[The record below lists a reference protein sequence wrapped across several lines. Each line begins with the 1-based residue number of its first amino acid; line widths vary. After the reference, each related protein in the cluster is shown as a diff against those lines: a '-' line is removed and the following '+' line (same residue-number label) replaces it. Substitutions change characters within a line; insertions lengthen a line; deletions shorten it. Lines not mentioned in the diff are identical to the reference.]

1 MAAGYNPLEEANF
14 EHPTRPDEDI
24 SFLRLPVIRP
34 GKAYIYPLWKFL
46 LSQWLSSDDHE
57 VYLATPFLDT
67 ERLTDICNIVIENPD
82 TANIGAFFVRRE
94 CLKYENQNITDIINA
109 VKEDFAEDTYS
120 ILEEKI
126 FGKIF
131 VQITYKYFHAKFIAC
146 THNETAKVLVTSAN
160 FTGGHFNIQ
169 NYESVVYHEMTK
181 AEFTER
187 FIEPMR
193 SITKHDPSIFT
204 EQ

>member
-67 ERLTDICNIVIENPD
+67 EKLTDICNIVIENLD

-94 CLKYENQNITDIINA
+94 CLKYENQNITDLIMPLKKTLQRIPIPFS
-109 VKEDFAEDTYS
+109 KR
-120 ILEEKI
+120 
-126 FGKIF
+126 
-131 VQITYKYFHAKFIAC
+131 KY
-146 THNETAKVLVTSAN
+146 L
-160 FTGGHFNIQ
+160 
-169 NYESVVYHEMTK
+169 
-181 AEFTER
+181 ER
-187 FIEPMR
+187 FSSR
-193 SITKHDPSIFT
+193 LLTSISM
-204 EQ
+204 QSL

>member
-1 MAAGYNPLEEANF
+1 M
-14 EHPTRPDEDI
+14 
-24 SFLRLPVIRP
+24 PVIKP

-46 LSQWLSSDDHE
+46 LSRWLSKSGRT
-57 VYLATPFLDT
+57 VYLATPFLDVK
-67 ERLTDICNIVIENPD
+67 RMTDICNIVSKNPD
-82 TANIGAFFVRRE
+82 TANIRAFFVRRE
-94 CLKYENQNITDIINA
+94 CLKYENQNITNIINA
-109 VKEDFAEDTYS
+109 VKEDIAEDNYP

-131 VQITYKYFHAKFIAC
+131 VQMTKKYFHAKFIAC

-181 AEFTER
+181 AEFIER
-187 FIEPMR
+187 FLEPMR
-193 SITKHDPSIFT
+193 SITEHDPSILT
-204 EQ
+204 KQ